1 VDGRRFGAEGP
12 VVPTESD
19 PFDYQP
25 EPPKIVAISLQRT
38 GHLLSF
44 LSAGLALK
52 RGDRVIVESDIGTRI
67 GTVEIE
73 PHEPSITLD
82 LSQLRPVI
90 RLAEERDAR
99 VEEDILSR
107 EAYAERLCA
116 ERIRE
121 RGIAMKLVTVDYSLD
136 GRKAVFYF
144 SADSRIDF
152 RELVRDL
159 AQALRVRVEMK
170 QIGHRDETKVIG
182 AIGPCGRELCCSSWL
197 RDFDSVT
204 VKMAR
209 DQGLA
214 LNPSRLAGMCGRL
227 KCCLRYEYASYLELK
242 RALPNAGKR
251 VESVKGNGKVL
262 RQNILKQTVLI
273 QLEEDGG
280 VVEATLEDLVDAR
293 RRPHDGP
300 GPET

>member
-1 VDGRRFGAEGP
+1 
-12 VVPTESD
+12 VPDFD
-19 PFDYQP
+19 PFDNQP
-25 EPPKIVAISLQRT
+25 EPPKIVAISLERT
-38 GHLLSF
+38 GHLYSF
-44 LSAGLALK
+44 LSAGLLLR
-52 RGDRVIVESDIGTRI
+52 RGDRVVVESEIGTRI

-73 PHEPSITLD
+73 PQEAALTLD
-82 LSQLRPVI
+82 LSQLKPVI
-90 RLAEERDAR
+90 RVVEERDTR
-99 VEEDILSR
+99 VEEDTLSR
-107 EAYAERLCA
+107 ETHAERLCA
-116 ERIRE
+116 ERIHQRE
-121 RGIAMKLVTVDYSLD
+121 LPMKLVTVDYNLE

-144 SADSRIDF
+144 TADNRIDF

-182 AIGPCGRELCCSSWL
+182 AVGPCGRELCCSSWL
-197 RDFDSVT
+197 RDFDSIT

-227 KCCLRYEYASYLELK
+227 KCCLRYEYATYLELK

-280 VVEATLEDLVDAR
+280 VVEVTLEELVDPR
-293 RRPHDGP
+293 RNQREES
-300 GPET
+300 GPEA